1 MRLPELPGYR
11 YEALLG
17 EDPFAWTFVA
27 SHESGERR
35 SIVVHKAQAT
45 SDRILYPFFKALSN
59 PGESLSG
66 AVPVHDYVLQSAL
79 GLSACATPFHG
90 WKGRDTTLWQSGS
103 LRPVMGKLAPEQALQ
118 AIREL
123 ADSLAALHRA
133 NLFHGGLRP
142 STLFL
147 TPKAT
152 GGQRVAISGFGQI
165 FMGGLQYLEAGEP
178 LFYAAPE
185 QLATG
190 DFNGGRGQG
199 WDVYSFGVIAYQI
212 LTGRLPRFE
221 DWHQKA
227 EENPAWL
234 QAQPAILFGELS
246 ELTES
251 FLSRFEAASQ
261 ARPSWPAAVKS
272 YATELLD
279 LISQCLSV
287 APEDRPATMP
297 LVAES
302 LKALFAKAPQAAPAV
317 SVPKPEAAAPA
328 TSLPQEPA
336 PAPRRESAL
345 ATASTPESSVPQPQ
359 AEPHLS
365 PISESVPTGGVFD
378 DLVEMAPKPEFHAFS
393 LRGWFQAWKTNPV
406 LRWQVAAISSL
417 LVTLTLTYLAF
428 YNYLDTRK
436 EKKQVETE
444 LRESE
449 RKRRASIDRQAQIYQ
464 KIREEQVEKNQLISE
479 LNEAEDSKNHL
490 IGQTKLA
497 RQLLRETQENGD
509 RFFRLVLDNR
519 DSDVPEFRAARAA
532 ALEEGRRHY
541 ERLVET
547 YGNAP
552 DFIVSSANAHFYLGR
567 IYRETGEFG
576 KSLASFREAEHR
588 YVTLLENESTAQ
600 TEFVRNL
607 AHAKMALGELAIRAG
622 EYATARHYF
631 TESSRFW
638 SEARARDPQ
647 STAETTLRIH
657 ENSLAIVECE
667 LSMDHFDVAIDAAMS
682 VGVRLAEM
690 SKESPNNHRVIGA
703 LAKSFAY
710 TGRVL
715 EARRELEMA
724 REAYQQASDLYA
736 KAVRLD
742 AAVDDY
748 QLGLGN
754 SLARV
759 GLLSNDTAKL
769 EGAAE
774 VLGRVVAANPYESIY
789 LKTLADVYGAL
800 AVAQRDGG
808 KPKNAIALEEKAI
821 SVLKPILEDNR
832 SVAPDVKHSYA
843 QRLAHLAELLGDS
856 GKFDASRI
864 PLREAIALLEEIS
877 EKDKNASEYRRTLAR
892 TRGMA
897 GFACMKSGDP
907 SEAKEHL
914 RLAKA
919 EWQNYMATH
928 PNDNDAAQA
937 VKWTSEQLGKLP

>member
-1 MRLPELPGYR
+1 
-11 YEALLG
+11 
-17 EDPFAWTFVA
+17 
-27 SHESGERR
+27 
-35 SIVVHKAQAT
+35 
-45 SDRILYPFFKALSN
+45 
-59 PGESLSG
+59 
-66 AVPVHDYVLQSAL
+66 
-79 GLSACATPFHG
+79 
-90 WKGRDTTLWQSGS
+90 
-103 LRPVMGKLAPEQALQ
+103 
-118 AIREL
+118 
-123 ADSLAALHRA
+123 
-133 NLFHGGLRP
+133 
-142 STLFL
+142 
-147 TPKAT
+147 
-152 GGQRVAISGFGQI
+152 
-165 FMGGLQYLEAGEP
+165 
-178 LFYAAPE
+178 
-185 QLATG
+185 
-190 DFNGGRGQG
+190 
-199 WDVYSFGVIAYQI
+199 
-212 LTGRLPRFE
+212 
-221 DWHQKA
+221 
-227 EENPAWL
+227 
-234 QAQPAILFGELS
+234 
-246 ELTES
+246 ES

-302 LKALFAKAPQAAPAV
+302 LKALFAKAPQAAPAG

-682 VGVRLAEM
+682 VGVRLAE
-690 SKESPNNHRVIGA
+690 
-703 LAKSFAY
+703 
-710 TGRVL
+710 
-715 EARRELEMA
+715 
-724 REAYQQASDLYA
+724 
-736 KAVRLD
+736 
-742 AAVDDY
+742 
-748 QLGLGN
+748 
-754 SLARV
+754 
-759 GLLSNDTAKL
+759 
-769 EGAAE
+769 
-774 VLGRVVAANPYESIY
+774 
-789 LKTLADVYGAL
+789 
-800 AVAQRDGG
+800 
-808 KPKNAIALEEKAI
+808 
-821 SVLKPILEDNR
+821 
-832 SVAPDVKHSYA
+832 
-843 QRLAHLAELLGDS
+843 
-856 GKFDASRI
+856 
-864 PLREAIALLEEIS
+864 
-877 EKDKNASEYRRTLAR
+877 
-892 TRGMA
+892 
-897 GFACMKSGDP
+897 
-907 SEAKEHL
+907 
-914 RLAKA
+914 
-919 EWQNYMATH
+919 
-928 PNDNDAAQA
+928 
-937 VKWTSEQLGKLP
+937 